1 VTVEGNGIKKDEII
15 DDRKDK
21 SMTLEE
27 LDKKYVLQT
36 YARDY
41 TNFVKGVGSTLYD
54 ESGRDYIDFASG
66 IAVNSVG
73 HGNEKLVNAIC
84 EQAKKIIHISNL
96 QVIEPQAK
104 LAQKIVELSGY
115 DMGVF
120 FANSGAEANEGAIKI
135 ARKYGETKFE
145 NKRYK
150 VITLEHSFHGRTIT
164 TVKATGQESFHTPH
178 FSPYPAGFSY
188 EKSIEDVYK
197 AIDDETVAVLIE
209 LVQGEGGVQ
218 PFEKE
223 EIQKLAAHLKENGV
237 LLIVD
242 EVQTGVY
249 RTGEFLA
256 SNLYE
261 IEPDI
266 ITLAKGLGGGVPIGA
281 VMTRHKD
288 VFAPGDHG
296 STFGGN
302 YLSTAAGL
310 AVLEILSELYDSGV
324 LHETLLYFEQ
334 KLKETASKYETLF
347 DKEVGLGMMRGLR
360 AKSAEIQ
367 GNIIKNCMKEGL
379 VILKAGRNTVRFLPS
394 LTIRKDEIDEGFKRF
409 ETAISTL

>member
-1 VTVEGNGIKKDEII
+1 
-15 DDRKDK
+15 
-21 SMTLEE
+21 MTLEE
-27 LDKKYVLQT
+27 LDKQYVLQT

-41 TNFVKGVGSTLYD
+41 TNFVKGVGATLYD
-54 ESGRDYIDFASG
+54 DEGNDYIDFASG

-73 HGNEKLVNAIC
+73 HGNERLTNAIC

-104 LAQKIVELSGY
+104 LAERMTKLSGY

-135 ARKYGETKFE
+135 ARKYGETQFE
-145 NKRYK
+145 KKRYK

-178 FSPYPAGFSY
+178 FSPYPDGFGY
-188 EKSIEDVYK
+188 VPTIADIDD
-197 AIDDETVAVLIE
+197 AIDDETVAVLLE

-218 PFEKE
+218 PFDKQEV
-223 EIQKLAAHLKENGV
+223 QQLAAHLKEKKV
-237 LLIVD
+237 LLIID

-281 VMTRHKD
+281 VMTKHKE
-288 VFAPGDHG
+288 VLKAGDHG

-310 AVLEILSELYDSGV
+310 AVLDILSEAYENGR

-334 KLKETASKYETLF
+334 KLQAAAQQHSELF
-347 DKEVGLGMMRGLR
+347 EQEVGLGLMRGLR

-367 GNIIKNCMKEGL
+367 GKVLKASMKERL
-379 VILKAGRNTVRFLPS
+379 IVLKAGRNTVRFLPS
-394 LTIRKDEIDEGFKRF
+394 LTITKEEIDEGFRRF
-409 ETAISTL
+409 ETALASV

>member
-1 VTVEGNGIKKDEII
+1 
-15 DDRKDK
+15 
-21 SMTLEE
+21 MTLEQQ
-27 LDKKYVLQT
+27 DKQYVLQT
-36 YARDY
+36 YGRDY

-54 ESGRDYIDFASG
+54 EKGKDYIDFASG
-66 IAVNSVG
+66 IGVNSVG
-73 HGNEKLVNAIC
+73 HSNDVLVRAIA
-84 EQAKKIIHISNL
+84 EQASNIIHISNL

-104 LAQKIVELSGY
+104 LAQKIVKLSGY

-135 ARKYGETKFE
+135 ARKYGETKFDA
-145 NKRYK
+145 KRYK

-178 FSPYPAGFSY
+178 FSPYPDGFSY
-188 EKSIEDVYK
+188 EKSIDDVYK

-218 PFEKE
+218 PFEKDE
-223 EIQKLAAHLKENGV
+223 VQKLALHLKSKDI

-266 ITLAKGLGGGVPIGA
+266 ITLAKGLGGGVPIGV
-281 VMTRHKD
+281 VMTKHKE
-288 VFAPGDHG
+288 VLSIGDHG

-302 YLSTAAGL
+302 YLSTAAGN
-310 AVLEILSELYDSGV
+310 AVLDILEPMYDNGSIDEI
-324 LHETLLYFEQ
+324 LLYFSQ
-334 KLKETASKYETLF
+334 KLKEVIDKHGNLF
-347 DKEVGLGMMRGLR
+347 EKEVGLGLMRGLR

-367 GNIIKNCMKEGL
+367 GSVLKNAMQEGL
-379 VILKAGRNTVRFLPS
+379 IILKAGRNTVRFLPS
-394 LTIRKDEIDEGFKRF
+394 ITISKDEIDEGFKRF
-409 ETAISTL
+409 ETSISTL

>member
-1 VTVEGNGIKKDEII
+1 METK
-15 DDRKDK
+15 
-21 SMTLEE
+21 MTLEQT
-27 LDKKYVLQT
+27 DKQYVLQT

-54 ESGRDYIDFASG
+54 ENGKDYIDFASG
-66 IAVNSVG
+66 IGVNSVG
-73 HGNEKLVNAIC
+73 HSNDVLVKAIS
-84 EQAKKIIHISNL
+84 EQAQKLIHISNL

-115 DMGVF
+115 DMGIF

-135 ARKYGETKFE
+135 ARKYGETKFD

-164 TVKATGQESFHTPH
+164 TVKATGQESFHTPN
-178 FSPYPAGFSY
+178 FSPYPDGFSY

-223 EIQKLAAHLKENGV
+223 EIQKLAAHLKTQKI

-242 EVQTGVY
+242 EVQTGIY

-261 IEPDI
+261 IDPDI

-281 VMTRHKD
+281 VMTKHKD
-288 VFAPGDHG
+288 VLSAGDHG

-302 YLSTAAGL
+302 YLSSAAGL
-310 AVLEILSELYDSGV
+310 AVLEVLEGLYESGAV
-324 LHETLLYFEQ
+324 AEALVYFEE
-334 KLKETASKYETLF
+334 KLQDIANRYPALF
-347 DKEVGLGMMRGLR
+347 EKEVGLGLMRGLR

-367 GNIIKNCMKEGL
+367 GSIIKNCMKEG
-379 VILKAGRNTVRFLPS
+379 VVVLKAGRNTVRFLPS
-394 LTIRKDEIDEGFKRF
+394 ITISKNEIDEGFKRF
-409 ETAISTL
+409 EKVINTL

>member
-1 VTVEGNGIKKDEII
+1 MNLEQQ
-15 DDRKDK
+15 DK
-21 SMTLEE
+21 Q
-27 LDKKYVLQT
+27 YVLQT
-36 YARDY
+36 YARNY

-54 ESGRDYIDFASG
+54 EHGKDYIDFASG
-66 IAVNSVG
+66 IGVNSVG
-73 HGNEKLVNAIC
+73 HGNEKLSNAIC
-84 EQAKKIIHISNL
+84 EQAKNIIHISNL

-115 DMGVF
+115 DMGIF

-135 ARKYGETKFE
+135 ARKYGETKFDT
-145 NKRYK
+145 KRYK

-178 FSPYPAGFSY
+178 FSPYPDGFSY
-188 EKSIEDVYK
+188 EENIEAVYK

-218 PFEKE
+218 PFEKK
-223 EIQKLAAHLKENGV
+223 EIQDLAAHLKTEGI

-281 VMTRHKD
+281 VMTKHKD
-288 VFAPGDHG
+288 VLSAGDHG

-310 AVLEILSELYDSGV
+310 AVLDVLKPMYDEG
-324 LHETLLYFEQ
+324 LIDETLLYFSA
-334 KLKETASKYETLF
+334 KLKEIAEQYGNLF
-347 DKEVGLGMMRGLR
+347 EKEVGLGLMRGLR

-367 GNIIKNCMKEGL
+367 GDIIKKSMDEGL
-379 VILKAGRNTVRFLPS
+379 VVLKAGRNTVRFLPS
-394 LTIRKDEIDEGFKRF
+394 ITISKNEIDEGFKRF
-409 ETAISTL
+409 EKVLHTL